1 MMVSMT
7 AYGRE
12 QADGE
17 WGQASCEIRTLN
29 HRYLETS
36 IRLPE
41 ELREFEQAV
50 REKVSTRLNRG
61 RVDCVIRYE
70 RATVSMGPLMVDRD
84 LSARLIEAAEGISA
98 RLNKSAAINPF
109 DILAWPGMIKQA
121 PACPGQ
127 VGDIVLELVER
138 TLNRVVDVR
147 RREGEKITAMLE
159 QRCTAMSQRIA
170 GVRENLADIMV
181 ARGEKLKARANALV
195 QEVDHDRLELELLIL
210 AQKYDV
216 AEELDRLEV
225 HIQEVSRIIDREGP
239 AGRRLD
245 FLMQELNREANTLGA
260 KSADVSI
267 NQAAMDLKLL
277 IEQMREQIQNIE

>member
-17 WGQASCEIRTLN
+17 WGQASCEIRTVN

-61 RVDCVIRYE
+61 KVDCIIRYQ
-70 RATVSMGPLMVDRD
+70 RATVSMGPLMVDQD
-84 LSARLIEAAEGISA
+84 LSGRLMEAAEGISA
-98 RLNKSAAINPF
+98 RLNKPAAINPF

-121 PACPGQ
+121 PAYPNR
-127 VGDIVLELVER
+127 VGDTILELVER
-138 TLNRVVDVR
+138 TLNRVVDTR
-147 RREGEKITAMLE
+147 RREGDKIAVMLE
-159 QRCTAMSQRIA
+159 QRCAAMSQTIA
-170 GVRENLADIMV
+170 GVRENLADIMA
-181 ARGEKLKARANALV
+181 ARGEKLKARANALA

-216 AEELDRLEV
+216 AEELDRLEM
-225 HIQEVSRIIDREGP
+225 HMQEVNRIIGRQGP
-239 AGRRLD
+239 VGRRLD

-260 KSADVSI
+260 KSADISI
-267 NQAAMDLKLL
+267 NQAAMDLKVL

>member
-17 WGQASCEIRTLN
+17 WGQASCEIRTVN

-61 RVDCVIRYE
+61 KVDCIIRYQ
-70 RATVSMGPLMVDRD
+70 RATVSMGPLMVDQD
-84 LSARLIEAAEGISA
+84 LSGRLMEAAEGISA
-98 RLNKSAAINPF
+98 RLNNPAAINPF

-121 PACPGQ
+121 PANPNR
-127 VGDIVLELVER
+127 VGDTILELVER
-138 TLNRVVDVR
+138 TLNRVVDTR
-147 RREGEKITAMLE
+147 RREGDKIAVMLE
-159 QRCTAMSQRIA
+159 QRCAAMSQTIA
-170 GVRENLADIMV
+170 GVRENLADIMA
-181 ARGEKLKARANALV
+181 ARGEKLKARANALA

-216 AEELDRLEV
+216 AEELDRLEM
-225 HIQEVSRIIDREGP
+225 HMQEVNRIIGRQGP
-239 AGRRLD
+239 VGRRLD

-260 KSADVSI
+260 KSADISI
-267 NQAAMDLKLL
+267 NQAAMDLKVL